1 MTRANHY
8 DQDILAGVVDVCHI
22 LRSAIK
28 ENALFFINKNIE
40 IETNLKP
47 FSVISDERWIYYI
60 FGQILNNSSK
70 YTPEGERWLLQLKKR
85 NKPII

>member
-1 MTRANHY
+1 MS
-8 DQDILAGVVDVCHI
+8 C

-40 IETNLKP
+40 IETDLSP

-70 YTPEGERWLLQLKKR
+70 YTPEGH
-85 NKPII
+85 